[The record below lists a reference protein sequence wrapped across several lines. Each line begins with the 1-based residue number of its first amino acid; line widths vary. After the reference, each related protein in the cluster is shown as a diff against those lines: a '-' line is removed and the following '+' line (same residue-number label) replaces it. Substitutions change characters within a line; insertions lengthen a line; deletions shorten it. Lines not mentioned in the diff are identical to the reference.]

1 MEERYN
7 PMKSAEIATEHNY
20 NMLDGVL
27 NIGYFKGMEL
37 QIQTSNLLATSTMQD
52 WLALVHIAL
61 SWELMC

>member
-27 NIGYFKGMEL
+27 NNQAPPPEEKEL
-37 QIQTSNLLATSTMQD
+37 DNRIKRRRRSD
-52 WLALVHIAL
+52 
-61 SWELMC
+61 